1 MTKRINR
8 VYTIMLL
15 TLLVLGQLT
24 TPGYAVEDM
33 WTVANTII
41 VDVYA
46 KIAGI
51 STVLAGLMSA
61 VAVVGA
67 KISNNQHKVDQAWDW
82 LKRIWIAW
90 AIINGIGAFI
100 AYVAPF
106 FSGRATLTP

>member
-33 WTVANTII
+33 WKVANTII

-67 KISNNQHKVDQAWDW
+67 KISKNQHKVDQDW
-82 LKRIWIAW
+82 
-90 AIINGIGAFI
+90 N
-100 AYVAPF
+100 
-106 FSGRATLTP
+106 

>member
-41 VDVYA
+41 VNMTPC
-46 KIAGI
+46 
-51 STVLAGLMSA
+51 TVQAIRWKT
-61 VAVVGA
+61 GA
-67 KISNNQHKVDQAWDW
+67 A
-82 LKRIWIAW
+82 RR
-90 AIINGIGAFI
+90 GART
-100 AYVAPF
+100 ANSLP
-106 FSGRATLTP
+106 